1 MSQWELV
8 LAYIKAH
15 GSITSLQAVTDLGI
29 IDLAGRV
36 RDLRHRGFQIIATPE
51 TGKNRYGDKCR
62 YVRYSF
68 NGM

>member
-29 IDLAGRV
+29 IDLQGRI
-36 RDLRHRGFQIIATPE
+36 RDLRKKGFRIIATEE
-51 TGKNRYGDKCR
+51 TGKNRYGEKCR
-62 YVRYSF
+62 YNRYSF